1 MLISDAAKG
10 VCTYSSCL
18 CDSLPHK
25 HLNAIREATLEA
37 PMLPRDF
44 PEPHAS
50 RHFAL
55 VLFLPLRNC
64 QRPNVY
70 HDCRHLAG
78 CCLLC
83 AQAVPL
89 RSVPYLTCPVASR
102 WRRPSPEN

>member
-18 CDSLPHK
+18 CDSLPHN

-55 VLFLPLRNC
+55 CCFSHCATVSAQMCNVGILQGACVLRL
-64 QRPNVY
+64 
-70 HDCRHLAG
+70 CR
-78 CCLLC
+78 C
-83 AQAVPL
+83 VPL
-89 RSVPYLTCPVASR
+89 RISPVQ
-102 WRRPSPEN
+102 